1 MMLWDFPLLSLFAL
15 GYNFIEIMR
24 CISCGYQNVS
34 HASKCIKCNES
45 LLGADSIGEPKVQQ
59 GNAEVK
65 KTVIGKA
72 ADAKDFID
80 QNNEVES
87 TPSSSSGKNEPPKTE
102 NPAEVLRATINP
114 WNQPRFETIE
124 FVPLERDGQTKQ
136 PSVSFQSDQPTVIL
150 NRDNLDPDN
159 PTITR
164 KDQAEL
170 TFDSGQWQLKDRSSI
185 GTFLKLSEAHTLK
198 DGDQVLMGDRIFTI
212 RLKK

>member
-1 MMLWDFPLLSLFAL
+1 
-15 GYNFIEIMR
+15 MR
-24 CISCGYQNVS
+24 CASCGYQNVS

-45 LLGADSIGEPKVQQ
+45 LLGADSIGEQKASQS
-59 GNAEVK
+59 NAEVK

-72 ADAKDFID
+72 ADPKDFID
-80 QNNEVES
+80 QNNEVKS
-87 TPSSSSGKNEPPKTE
+87 SPSNSSGKNEPTPSE
-102 NPAEVLRATINP
+102 NPSEMLRATINP

-136 PSVSFQSDQPTVIL
+136 PSVSFQSDQPIIAL

-170 TFDSGQWQLKDRSSI
+170 TFDSGQWQIKDRSSI
-185 GTFLKLSEAHTLK
+185 GTFLKLSESHTLK

-212 RLKK
+212 NLKK